1 MIKKISCLAAG
12 MLLIWSPVLFMAC
25 SKGPQPVASH
35 ASLDNDLHETSLEK
49 EIRSVM
55 EKGLALEERK
65 RQIPV
70 IERAFSRRTTPER
83 ARNLAAL
90 CYFKTLGTPFS
101 PLDLAEIALV
111 ESGGH
116 SLSSKATSSKGA
128 IGVWQLMPT
137 QARSHG
143 YTPAEM
149 RNDEKNAEAAVRAL
163 QSKLAIADGNM
174 DKAKRLYCGAGPQAD
189 AYLTKLR
196 ITRQALLEELD
207 RSRATLA
214 MNESPQR
221 SIQ

>member
-1 MIKKISCLAAG
+1 
-12 MLLIWSPVLFMAC
+12 
-25 SKGPQPVASH
+25 
-35 ASLDNDLHETSLEK
+35 
-49 EIRSVM
+49 M